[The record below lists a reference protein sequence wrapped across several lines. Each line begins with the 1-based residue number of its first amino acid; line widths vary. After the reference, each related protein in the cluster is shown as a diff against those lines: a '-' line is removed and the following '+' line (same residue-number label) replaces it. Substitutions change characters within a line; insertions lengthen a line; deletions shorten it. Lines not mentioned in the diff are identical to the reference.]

1 MKRHLKTLIPAV
13 ALAAAVTVTGQ
24 AQAGSVENMERERA
38 ILIETLLKNEI
49 TPEERHAKATVAKR
63 RLVDLERMVLR
74 DKSLVG
80 RDTPAVKRAF
90 ANYDLTFLVHA
101 SAENRTLVL
110 DHWMEQIGMSTQD
123 IMSAAQRRR

>member
-1 MKRHLKTLIPAV
+1 MKRKTLALLPAA
-13 ALAAAVTVTGQ
+13 ALAIALSAPNLV
-24 AQAGSVENMERERA
+24 QAGSVENMERERA
-38 ILIETLLKNEI
+38 ILIETMLKDEI
-49 TPEERHAKATVAKR
+49 TPEERHAKITVAKR
-63 RLVDLERMVLR
+63 RLVDLERIVLR

-90 ANYDLTFLVHA
+90 NNYDLTFLVHA

-110 DHWMEQIGMSTQD
+110 DHWLEQVGMSTQD